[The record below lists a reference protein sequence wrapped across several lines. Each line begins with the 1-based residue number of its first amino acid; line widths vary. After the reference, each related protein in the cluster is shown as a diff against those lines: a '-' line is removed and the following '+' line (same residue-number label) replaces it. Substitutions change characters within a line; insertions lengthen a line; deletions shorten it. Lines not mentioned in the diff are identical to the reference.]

1 MRWWLKQR
9 QGAPL
14 DHQAGSPW
22 GRRDDGTTFG
32 EGGGGEGWVN
42 GDDGLLLE
50 ENHGRCDI
58 F

>member
-1 MRWWLKQR
+1 VAET
-9 QGAPL
+9 APGCAL
-14 DHQAGSPW
+14 GSSGREPLGTT

>member
-1 MRWWLKQR
+1 VAET
-9 QGAPL
+9 APGCAL
-14 DHQAGSPW
+14 GSSGREPP

-42 GDDGLLLE
+42 GDDGLLVE